1 MSTSTLRKYL
11 TEYLLRC
18 NKLESLAE
26 SIRQSLSNNP
36 YFQIVSVFERFDKF
50 RKGYLEPADFS
61 EFMLENKVY
70 PTEGELYLI
79 FKDFDVSKKG
89 MVTLKEF

>member
-11 TEYLLRC
+11 TEYLLQC

-26 SIRQSLSNNP
+26 SIRQSLANNP
-36 YFQIVSVFERFDKF
+36 YFQIVSAFERFDKF

-61 EFMLENKVY
+61 EFML
-70 PTEGELYLI
+70 
-79 FKDFDVSKKG
+79 
-89 MVTLKEF
+89 